1 MASDFG
7 LKIGLEGEREF
18 KAALK
23 EINQQMKLLG
33 SEMKLVQSQFGKNE
47 KSVSSLT
54 AQNKV
59 LTKQIE
65 EQKTKIEMLR
75 TAMQN
80 AAESFGE
87 NDRRTKQW
95 AIQLNNAE
103 AELNDL
109 EKELKENDKALED
122 LEEGFDDAEKEADE
136 FGDEVKESGEISD
149 KTGEK
154 FQGLL
159 VKSQLIADGIAG
171 AAKAIGRA
179 IVDVAKAINECTQIY
194 ADFDDSMRQVAAT
207 MGMTAEEI
215 ENGSEDYEMLTKAA
229 KEAGATTRYTAS
241 QAAEALNYLALAG
254 YDAKTACAV
263 LPDVLNLAAAGN
275 LDLAYACD
283 LATDAM
289 SALQMDTSE
298 LSLFI
303 DQMARTSQT
312 SNTSVQQLGEAI
324 LVCAGTVKMTGQ
336 ELTTM
341 NTSLGVLA
349 NNGIKGAEGGTKLR
363 NVLLSLST
371 PTDQAKKKLDDLGV
385 SVYDAQGNMRQLDE
399 ILADLQ
405 TSLDS
410 LSQEEATGAINEIF
424 NKTDIAAVNAL
435 LASTGDQFDTLAD
448 KIENSKGAA
457 ANMAAALESGLGGV
471 QREMESDKEGMQI
484 AIGEAFSG
492 AKGNIMRDLT
502 EIYNAVTSTLEGA
515 GGGIAGLG
523 DALGTAISGFLDM
536 FLGLLPEATS
546 MIVTIVEAIVEN
558 LPMLVDAA
566 CQMIIAIAEGLRE
579 SLPELIPVI
588 VEALLLVVQTL
599 VENAP
604 LLLEA
609 GVAICEGILLGIIN
623 SIPTLIEN
631 LPMVIMSIIEFISS
645 QKGLFTKIGIDL
657 LEAIIVGILNMIPNA
672 LAAIGNLVSGILQ
685 RLGILP
691 GEGHSVGLGLIEGI
705 WQGFLSKV
713 ATVMANI
720 AQKAREIA
728 QAIRNALHVHSP
740 SDLTVSDGKNLA
752 VGLGV
757 GFLGAIEGVKRDI
770 RNALPTD
777 FGVELSNA
785 VAVPQTAKAAVTP
798 QRIVQHTGTI
808 RVEGVNDEG
817 VLNGVVDIILD
828 ELRTEVRAYGTA

>member
-1 MASDFG
+1 MADDFG

-18 KAALK
+18 KTALK

-47 KSVSSLT
+47 KSASSLT

-80 AAESFGE
+80 ASESFGE

-159 VKSQLIADGIAG
+159 VKSQLIADGIA
-171 AAKAIGRA
+171 AAARAIGRA
-179 IVDVAKAINECTQIY
+179 VVDVAKAINDCTKIY
-194 ADFDDSMRQVAAT
+194 SDFDDSMRQVAAT

-215 ENGSEDYEMLTKAA
+215 EGGSEDYEMLTKAA
-229 KEAGATTRYTAS
+229 KDAGAATRYTAS
-241 QAAEALNYLALAG
+241 EAAEALNYLALAG

-289 SALQMDTSE
+289 SALQMDTSD
-298 LSLFI
+298 LSMFI

-341 NTSLGVLA
+341 NTSLGILA

-385 SVYDAQGNMRQLDE
+385 SIYDAQGNMRQLDE

-405 TSLDS
+405 TSLSS
-410 LSQEEATGAINEIF
+410 LTQEEATSAINEIF
-424 NKTDIAAVNAL
+424 NKTDIAAVNSL
-435 LASTGDQFDTLAD
+435 LAATGDQFDTLAG

-457 ANMAAALESGLGGV
+457 ANMAAALESGIGGI
-471 QREMESDKEGMQI
+471 QREMESAKEGMQI

-502 EIYNAVTSTLEGA
+502 DIYNAVTTTLENSGE
-515 GGGIAGLG
+515 GIAGLG
-523 DALGTAISGFLDM
+523 DALGTAISGFLEM
-536 FLGLLPEATS
+536 FLGALPEATE
-546 MIVTIVEAIVEN
+546 MLITICQAIIEN
-558 LPMLVDAA
+558 LPLLVEAA
-566 CQMIIAIAEGLRE
+566 CQMVIALAEGLRTA
-579 SLPELIPVI
+579 LPELIPVV
-588 VEALLLVVQTL
+588 VEAVLLIAQILT
-599 VENAP
+599 ENAP

-609 GVAICEGILLGIIN
+609 GAAILEGVLLGIIN
-623 SIPTLIEN
+623 SIPILIEQ
-631 LPMVIMSIIEFISS
+631 LPQVVMSIVDYFSS
-645 QKGLFTKIGIDL
+645 RGQTFTGIGIDL
-657 LEAIIVGILNMIPNA
+657 LEAVIVGILQMIPNA

-691 GEGHSVGLGLIEGI
+691 NEGHSVGLGLIEGI
-705 WQGFLSKV
+705 WKGFLSKV
-713 ATVMANI
+713 SEVMAGI

-728 QAIRNALHVHSP
+728 QAIRNALRIHSP
-740 SDLTVSDGKNLA
+740 SGLTISDGENLA
-752 VGLGV
+752 LGLGV
-757 GFLGAIEGVKRDI
+757 GFLDAIEGVKRDI

-777 FGVELSNA
+777 FGVSLNNA
-785 VAVPQTAKAAVTP
+785 TALPQTALPGGAQQTMV
-798 QRIVQHTGTI
+798 HTGVI
-808 RVEGVNDEG
+808 RVEGVNDAG

-828 ELRTEVRAYGTA
+828 ELRTEVRAYGAT

>member
-7 LKIGLEGEREF
+7 LKIGLEGEKEF
-18 KAALK
+18 RSALK
-23 EINQQMKLLG
+23 DINQQMKLLG

-47 KSVSSLT
+47 KSTASL
-54 AQNKV
+54 ASQSKV
-59 LTKQIE
+59 LSKQIE
-65 EQKTKIEMLR
+65 EQKSKIELLK
-75 TAMQN
+75 TALQN
-80 AAESFGE
+80 ASASFGE

-109 EKELKENDKALED
+109 EKELKDNDQALSD
-122 LEEGFDDAEKEADE
+122 LAEGMDDAEKETDE
-136 FGDEVKESGEISD
+136 FGKEVKESGAVSD
-149 KTGEK
+149 EAGGK

-159 VKSQLIADGIAG
+159 VKSQLVADGIAA

-179 IVDVAKAINECTQIY
+179 IVDVAKAINECTKIY

-215 ENGSEDYEMLTKAA
+215 ENGSADYEMLKKAA
-229 KEAGATTRYTAS
+229 KEAGETTRYTAS
-241 QAAEALNYLALAG
+241 QAAAALNYLALAG

-275 LDLAYACD
+275 LELAYACD

-289 SALQMDTSE
+289 SALQMDTSD
-298 LSLFI
+298 LSMFI
-303 DQMARTSQT
+303 DQMARTAQT

-341 NTSLGVLA
+341 NTSLGILA

-371 PTDQAKKKLDDLGV
+371 PTDVAKKKLDNLGV

-399 ILADLQ
+399 ILGDLQ
-405 TSLDS
+405 KSLDS
-410 LSQEEATGAINEIF
+410 LTQEEATSAINDIF

-435 LASTGDQFDTLAD
+435 LATTGDQFDTLAS

-457 ANMAAALESGLGGV
+457 EKMASALEGGLGGM
-471 QREMESDKEGMQI
+471 QRQMESAKEGMQI
-484 AIGEAFSG
+484 AVGEAFSG
-492 AKGNIMRDLT
+492 VKGNILGDLA
-502 EIYNAVTSTLEGA
+502 EIYRSITATLEEA
-515 GGGIAGLG
+515 GGGIEGLG
-523 DALGTAISGFLDM
+523 EAFGTAISGFLDM
-536 FLGLLPEATS
+536 FLGLVPEATN
-546 MIVTIVEAIVEN
+546 ILVTIVQAIVEN

-579 SLPELIPVI
+579 ALPELIPAI
-588 VEALLLVVQTL
+588 VEAVLLITQTL
-599 VENAP
+599 IENAP

-609 GVAICEGILLGIIN
+609 GVAIIEGILLGIIN

-631 LPMVIMSIIEFISS
+631 LPQVIMSIIEFFTN

-657 LEAIIVGILNMIPNA
+657 LQAIIVGILNMIPNA

-691 GEGHSVGLGLIEGI
+691 VEGRSVGLGLIEGI

-713 ATVMANI
+713 AEVLAGI

-728 QAIRNALHVHSP
+728 QAIRNALRVHSP
-740 SDLTVSDGKNLA
+740 SELTVSDGRNLA
-752 VGLGV
+752 LGLGV
-757 GFLGAIEGVKRDI
+757 GFLDAIEGVKRDI

-777 FGVELSNA
+777 IGAMIGAS
-785 VAVPQTAKAAVTP
+785 VATP
-798 QRIVQHTGTI
+798 QFALPGGGSVTQTVQHTGTI
-808 RVEGVNDEG
+808 RVEGINDEG
-817 VLNGVVDIILD
+817 MLNSVVNIIID
-828 ELRTEVRAYGTA
+828 ELRQEVRT